1 MIEKLKT
8 QTIRAYQQLLDMD
21 LGKFSRGV
29 VSVISRETG
38 TIISTSAKGM
48 IVTNLTDNSPSLKQ
62 HIAIFCAFPTIAAIV
77 QPYAKYAT
85 VFAQIGS
92 DIPLLGSFHD
102 DFFARDIPC
111 ISSVSDLH
119 QTFCDRQL
127 DPHQTPALL
136 ILYQGAFTW
145 GHTLEDAVNNACY
158 LEEAASLTYLSL
170 QLDPGL
176 VSYK

>member
-1 MIEKLKT
+1 MIEKLKN

-38 TIISTSAKGM
+38 TIVSTSAKGT

-102 DFFARDIPC
+102 DFLREISRVYLRSVIC
-111 ISSVSDLH
+111 IKHFVTANSIRIKRLH
-119 QTFCDRQL
+119 F
-127 DPHQTPALL
+127 
-136 ILYQGAFTW
+136 
-145 GHTLEDAVNNACY
+145 
-158 LEEAASLTYLSL
+158 
-170 QLDPGL
+170 
-176 VSYK
+176 

>member
-1 MIEKLKT
+1 MRFREAFTLPKI
-8 QTIRAYQQLLDMD
+8 D
-21 LGKFSRGV
+21 LA
-29 VSVISRETG
+29 E
-38 TIISTSAKGM
+38 
-48 IVTNLTDNSPSLKQ
+48 
-62 HIAIFCAFPTIAAIV
+62 IV

-119 QTFCDRQL
+119 QTFCDREL

-136 ILYQGAFTW
+136 LLHQGAFTW
-145 GHTLEDAVNNACY
+145 GNTLEDALENACY
-158 LEEAASLTYLSL
+158 LEESASLAYLSL

-176 VSYK
+176 ISYK

>member
-38 TIISTSAKGM
+38 TIVSTSAKGT

-111 ISSVSDLH
+111 ISSVSDLY
-119 QTFCDRQL
+119 QTFCDREL

-136 ILYQGAFTW
+136 LLHQGAFTW
-145 GHTLEDAVNNACY
+145 GETLEDAVNNASF
-158 LEEAASLTYLSL
+158 LEEAASLAYLSL